1 MACSIDG
8 SVKMC
13 RIEPINKSG
22 FPLGVAQ
29 IKTINYVGLIRP
41 QNILRR
47 TKLSQPF
54 CQVSCHVTCLISCH
68 VTCHVISFYDKEN
81 HDKILGASSATSHAM
96 SFCHVSRH
104 MATLQINSL
113 WHFWFDIMT
122 VWIIIIV
129 CDDEVFV
136 TEFMMFFKCFV
147 TEGA

>member
-22 FPLGVAQ
+22 LPLGVAQ

-54 CQVSCHVTCLISCH
+54 CQVSCHVTCHISCH
-68 VTCHVISFYDKEN
+68 VTCHVISFYDKAN
-81 HDKILGASSATSHAM
+81 HDKILGASSAERLGVAFSYQYHRIYHCIKILL
-96 SFCHVSRH
+96 SLIPSLRFRISYCNLCHF
-104 MATLQINSL
+104 TFL
-113 WHFWFDIMT
+113 
-122 VWIIIIV
+122 
-129 CDDEVFV
+129 E
-136 TEFMMFFKCFV
+136 
-147 TEGA
+147 